1 MTFLLERDDSQSCL
15 NRWLFIQPSEQRTY
29 ITNEGVVHTMITTNE
44 LMTSTYQILI
54 NTAAKIREDHPG
66 LTCVVTSDQ
75 RNALE
80 LSSDALKSVVNQP
93 IHLMLGIS
101 QSQRRIQT
109 LNIDR
114 MVGVTGMLSCR
125 IQRHRRPGQTWSDV
139 PFGDELMT
147 AVNQIRQVDIDADV
161 VVQSSLTDLT
171 ADGNQYLHLFRQN
184 RQNTSIDRIE
194 QTDTETIPF
203 GRNFHELSVIGPETF
218 NRLKGHRISQIIT
231 INTGMI
237 DDYDGFDVTQFT
249 ACLPGKKTAVLNLQT
264 EKMFRFQPWL
274 KTEVINA
281 KIDELRDSYDAV
293 VIATNSVLTL
303 KVANFIAQYAN
314 VRIKQISIR

>member
-1 MTFLLERDDSQSCL
+1 
-15 NRWLFIQPSEQRTY
+15 
-29 ITNEGVVHTMITTNE
+29 MITTNE
-44 LMTSTYQILI
+44 LMTSAYQILVD
-54 NTAAKIREDHPG
+54 TAAKIREDHPE
-66 LTCVVTSDQ
+66 LTCIVTNDQ
-75 RNALE
+75 RSALE
-80 LSSDALKSVVNQP
+80 LSSDKTQSLINQP
-93 IHLMLGIS
+93 VHLMLGIS
-101 QSQRRIQT
+101 QGQRRIQT

-114 MVGVTGMLSCR
+114 MIGVTGTLSCR

-147 AVNQIRQVDIDADV
+147 AVNQIRQADIDADV

-194 QTDTETIPF
+194 QADAETIPL
-203 GRNFHELSVIGPETF
+203 GEKFHELSVIGPETF
-218 NRLKGHRISQIIT
+218 NRLRGHRLSQIIT

-237 DDYDGFDVTQFT
+237 DDNDGFDVIQFT
-249 ACLPGKKTAVLNLQT
+249 ACLPGKKTAVLNLQA
-264 EKMFRFQPWL
+264 EKMFQFQPWL

-281 KIDELRDSYDAV
+281 KIDKLRNSYDAV

-314 VRIKQISIR
+314 VRIKQLVIR

>member
-1 MTFLLERDDSQSCL
+1 
-15 NRWLFIQPSEQRTY
+15 
-29 ITNEGVVHTMITTNE
+29 MITTNE
-44 LMTSTYQILI
+44 LMASTYQILI
-54 NTAAKIREDHPG
+54 NTAAKIQEEHPE
-66 LTCVVTSDQ
+66 LTCIVTNDQ
-75 RNALE
+75 RSALE
-80 LSSDALKSVVNQP
+80 LSSDALKSVVANQP

-101 QSQRRIQT
+101 QGQRRIQT

-114 MVGVTGMLSCR
+114 MIGVTGTLSCR

-184 RQNTSIDRIE
+184 KQNTSIDHIE
-194 QTDTETIPF
+194 QTDTETILLAEK
-203 GRNFHELSVIGPETF
+203 FHELSIIGPETF

-237 DDYDGFDVTQFT
+237 DDRDGFDFTQMP
-249 ACLPGKKTAVLNLQT
+249 ACLPGKKMAVLNLQAK
-264 EKMFRFQPWL
+264 KMFRFQPWL
-274 KTEVINA
+274 NSSAIDA

>member
-1 MTFLLERDDSQSCL
+1 MTFLLEQDGSQSCL
-15 NRWLFIQPSEQRTY
+15 NRWLFIRPSEQCTY

-54 NTAAKIREDHPG
+54 DTATKIREDHPE

-75 RNALE
+75 RSALE
-80 LSSDALKSVVNQP
+80 LSSDVLKSVANQP

-101 QSQRRIQT
+101 QGQRRIQT

-114 MVGVTGMLSCR
+114 MIGVTGTLSCR
-125 IQRHRRPGQTWSDV
+125 IQRRPRSGQTWSDV

-161 VVQSSLTDLT
+161 IVKSSMTDLT
-171 ADGNQYLHLFRQN
+171 ADGNQYLHPFRQN
-184 RQNTSIDRIE
+184 RQNTSIDHIE
-194 QTDTETIPF
+194 QADAETIPL
-203 GRNFHELSVIGPETF
+203 GEKFHELSVIGPETF

-237 DDYDGFDVTQFT
+237 DDHDGFDVTQFT
-249 ACLPGKKTAVLNLQT
+249 ACLPGKKTAVLNLQA

-274 KTEVINA
+274 NSSVINA
-281 KIDELRDSYDAV
+281 KIDKLRDSYDAV
-293 VIATNSVLTL
+293 VIATNSPLTL
-303 KVANFIAQYAN
+303 KVAKFIAQYAN

>member
-1 MTFLLERDDSQSCL
+1 
-15 NRWLFIQPSEQRTY
+15 
-29 ITNEGVVHTMITTNE
+29 MITTNE
-44 LMTSTYQILI
+44 LMANAYQILVD
-54 NTAAKIREDHPG
+54 TAAKIQEEHPE

-75 RNALE
+75 RSALE
-80 LSSDALKSVVNQP
+80 LSSDALKSVANQP

-101 QSQRRIQT
+101 QGQRRIQT

-184 RQNTSIDRIE
+184 VS
-194 QTDTETIPF
+194 
-203 GRNFHELSVIGPETF
+203 
-218 NRLKGHRISQIIT
+218 
-231 INTGMI
+231 
-237 DDYDGFDVTQFT
+237 
-249 ACLPGKKTAVLNLQT
+249 
-264 EKMFRFQPWL
+264 
-274 KTEVINA
+274 
-281 KIDELRDSYDAV
+281 
-293 VIATNSVLTL
+293 
-303 KVANFIAQYAN
+303 
-314 VRIKQISIR
+314 

>member
-1 MTFLLERDDSQSCL
+1 MTFSLEQDDSQSCL
-15 NRWLFIQPSEQRTY
+15 NCLLFIQPSEQCTY

-54 NTAAKIREDHPG
+54 DTAAKIREDHPE

-75 RNALE
+75 RSALE
-80 LSSDALKSVVNQP
+80 LSSDALKSVANQP

-101 QSQRRIQT
+101 QGQRRIQT

-114 MVGVTGMLSCR
+114 MIGVAGTLSCR
-125 IQRHRRPGQTWSDV
+125 IQRRPRSGQTWSDV
-139 PFGDELMT
+139 PFGDKLMT

-161 VVQSSLTDLT
+161 IVKSSVTDLT

-194 QTDTETIPF
+194 QADAEMIPL
-203 GRNFHELSVIGPETF
+203 GEKFHELSVIGPETF
-218 NRLKGHRISQIIT
+218 NRLRGHRLSQIIT

-237 DDYDGFDVTQFT
+237 DDHDGFDVTQFT
-249 ACLPGKKTAVLNLQT
+249 ACLPGKKTAVLNLQA

-281 KIDELRDSYDAV
+281 KIDELHDNYDV
-293 VIATNSVLTL
+293 VIIATNSALTL

-314 VRIKQISIR
+314 VRIKQLVIR

>member
-1 MTFLLERDDSQSCL
+1 MTFLLEQDDSQSCL
-15 NRWLFIQPSEQRTY
+15 NRRSFIQPSEQCTY

-54 NTAAKIREDHPG
+54 DTAAKIREDHPE

-75 RNALE
+75 RSALE
-80 LSSDALKSVVNQP
+80 LSSDALKSVANQP

-101 QSQRRIQT
+101 QGQRRIQT

-114 MVGVTGMLSCR
+114 MIGVTGTLSCR
-125 IQRHRRPGQTWSDV
+125 IQRRPRSGQTWSDV
-139 PFGDELMT
+139 LFGDELMT
-147 AVNQIRQVDIDADV
+147 AVNQIRQVDVDADV

-171 ADGNQYLHLFRQN
+171 ADGNQYLHMFRQN
-184 RQNTSIDRIE
+184 RQYTSIDHIE
-194 QTDTETIPF
+194 QTNTETILL
-203 GRNFHELSVIGPETF
+203 GEKFHELSIIGPETF

-237 DDYDGFDVTQFT
+237 DDHDGFDVTQFT
-249 ACLPGKKTAVLNLQT
+249 ACLPGKKTAVLNLQA

-293 VIATNSVLTL
+293 VIATNGVLTL

-314 VRIKQISIR
+314 VRIKQLVIR

>member
-1 MTFLLERDDSQSCL
+1 
-15 NRWLFIQPSEQRTY
+15 
-29 ITNEGVVHTMITTNE
+29 MITTNE

-54 NTAAKIREDHPG
+54 NTAAKIQEEHPE
-66 LTCVVTSDQ
+66 LTCIVTSDQ

-80 LSSDALKSVVNQP
+80 LSSDALKSVANQP

-101 QSQRRIQT
+101 QGQRRIQT

-114 MVGVTGMLSCR
+114 MVGVTGTLSCR
-125 IQRHRRPGQTWSDV
+125 IQRRPRSGQTWSDV

-184 RQNTSIDRIE
+184 RQNTSIDHIE
-194 QTDTETIPF
+194 QTDAETIPL
-203 GRNFHELSVIGPETF
+203 GEKFHELSV
-218 NRLKGHRISQIIT
+218 NRLRGHRLSQIIT

-237 DDYDGFDVTQFT
+237 DDHDGFDVTQFT
-249 ACLPGKKTAVLNLQT
+249 ACLPGKKTAVLNLQA

-281 KIDELRDSYDAV
+281 KIDELHDSYDAV

-314 VRIKQISIR
+314 VRIKQLVIR